1 MNNEIGGYF
10 GLELRKNDFF
20 LHSDGIL
27 LNSGKNALR
36 YIVES
41 INDISH
47 IWIPYYTCD
56 VIIEPL
62 MKLNVKY
69 EYYHINSLLD
79 PVFDKKIESSLKN

>member
-41 INDISH
+41 INILVKRRLSSV
-47 IWIPYYTCD
+47 Y
-56 VIIEPL
+56 
-62 MKLNVKY
+62 KL
-69 EYYHINSLLD
+69 LWD
-79 PVFDKKIESSLKN
+79 